1 MTPDAPP
8 PLLTRISRLL
18 GIQYPI
24 IQGGMVWTAGAEL
37 AVAVSGAGALGVL
50 GAGSMKPDQLRTS
63 IRAVVTGTDAPF
75 GVNIPLMRGD
85 RADLIAV
92 CEEEGVRILITSSG
106 DPTTFTPRL
115 KQAGMT
121 VMHVCAAVKHARKA
135 AEAGCDAVI
144 AEGFEAGGHNGIDE
158 ITTLTLIP
166 QVVDAVTVPV
176 VAAGGIADGRGM
188 AAAFALG
195 ASGVQVGTRFAATV
209 ESAAHAEYKR
219 LVVGATDRDT
229 VLTMRG
235 LMPVRMLRTPFAERA
250 VEAERRGAARDELEA
265 LLGRKR
271 ERMGIGEGNI
281 EEGMFEAGQSAG
293 LVHEIL
299 PAAVVVRT
307 MMLEYRNTQQGM
319 P

>member
-1 MTPDAPP
+1 MPDFPP
-8 PLLTRISRLL
+8 PLHTSVSRLL
-18 GIQYPI
+18 GIRYPI

-37 AVAVSGAGALGVL
+37 AVAVSGAGGLGVL
-50 GAGSMKPDQLRTS
+50 GAGSMKPDQLRVS
-63 IRAVVTGTDAPF
+63 IRAVIAGTREPF
-75 GVNIPLMRGD
+75 GVNIPLMRQD
-85 RADLIAV
+85 RDDLIAV

-106 DPTTFTPRL
+106 DPSVFAPRL
-115 KQAGMT
+115 KQAGRT

-135 AEAGCDAVI
+135 ADTGCDAVI
-144 AEGFEAGGHNGIDE
+144 AEGFEAGGHNGVDE
-158 ITTLTLIP
+158 ITTLTLVP
-166 QVVDAVTVPV
+166 QVVDAVHVPV
-176 VAAGGIADGRGM
+176 IAAGGIADGRGM

-195 ASGVQVGTRFAATV
+195 ASGVQVGTRFAATT
-209 ESAAHAEYKR
+209 ESTAHAEYKK
-219 LVVGATDRDT
+219 LVVQASDRDT

-235 LMPVRMLRTPFAERA
+235 LIPVRLLRTPFAERA
-250 VEAERRGAARDELEA
+250 VDAERRGAGREELEA

-271 ERMGIGEGNI
+271 ERQGIGEGNI

-307 MMLEYRNTQQGM
+307 MMEEYRNTQQGM